1 MKTASR
7 EIKPAGIVEN
17 RANKEL
23 SDPHLVIILV
33 KSIRYTDTHEGDMS
47 EIQFN
52 SQLTDQINV
61 SPEAAKQLL
70 ALTENEDGVNGVR
83 IFVSGG
89 GCGGMSYGMTFVDQP
104 NEYDCVLEQD
114 GLKVYVDAVALSY
127 LEGVEVDYQTQG
139 ANASFVFKNV
149 FANTGGSG
157 VCGACGA
164 AGGGCA

>member
-1 MKTASR
+1 
-7 EIKPAGIVEN
+7 
-17 RANKEL
+17 
-23 SDPHLVIILV
+23 
-33 KSIRYTDTHEGDMS
+33 MS
-47 EIQFN
+47 EIQFSN
-52 SQLTDQINV
+52 QLNDQVNI

-70 ALTENEDGVNGVR
+70 ALTENEEGVNGVR

-104 NEYDCVLEQD
+104 NEYDCVLERD

-157 VCGACGA
+157 VCGACGS
-164 AGGGCA
+164 AGGGCG